1 MSKRLLIWVRPRAT
15 ALCAR
20 FQHGPTSCARWSM
33 LTLFWFY
40 AGLITLYLG
49 KHQSMKLIST
59 AAAIAGLISL
69 SPAPAKASEI
79 IDIVQGKPQ
88 VVHIDLGAGG
98 ASHGDLMAF
107 EAPFTGENGVVG
119 VINGITFTID
129 VPDGKDRLFD
139 RFGNILLNFGE
150 GSSLVVGGG
159 AVYSLGA
166 GEMEPDTPQVRAI
179 TGGTGRF
186 IGARGQI
193 TTIRLSAGHYEHRIE
208 LLD

>member
-1 MSKRLLIWVRPRAT
+1 MRS
-15 ALCAR
+15 
-20 FQHGPTSCARWSM
+20 
-33 LTLFWFY
+33 
-40 AGLITLYLG
+40 
-49 KHQSMKLIST
+49 IST
-59 AAAIAGLISL
+59 WSNFLCTLVHADFVLVLCRINHTLSWETSIYEAALHRCGHCRPHLFVAL

-179 TGGTGRF
+179 IGGTGRF

-193 TTIRLSAGHYEHRIE
+193 TTIRCSAGHYEHRIE